1 MAERIVLTGGSG
13 LIGRALTQEL
23 AREGREVVVASRAPG
38 RVAGLPAGARAIGW
52 EELSAAVDGAAAVV
66 NLAGEPIAGGR
77 WTEERKRRIVESRRR
92 AADACLAALAAARR
106 RPPALL
112 QASAVGYYGAR
123 GDEELAEDSPR
134 GEGFLAETT
143 AAWEAASAGAE
154 ALGVRRVLLRTGVV
168 LDPRGGAL
176 AKMLPPFRLGLGGPL
191 GSGRQWM
198 PWIHRDDQVA
208 AIRFLLDRAD
218 LGGPFLLV
226 APAPVRNRE
235 FGRALGRALA
245 RPALL
250 PAPAL
255 ALRLLFGEMA
265 EVVLGGQ
272 RARPGRLLAAGF
284 AFRFPELDGALT
296 DLLGRGRTGAPAGR
310 GPAA

>member
-1 MAERIVLTGGSG
+1 MAGRIVLTGGSG
-13 LIGRALTQEL
+13 LIGRALTEEL
-23 AREGREVVVASRAPG
+23 AGEGRELLVVSRAPE

-52 EELSAAVDGAAAVV
+52 EELPASVDGAAAVV

-92 AADACLAALAAARR
+92 AADACVAALAAARA
-106 RPPALL
+106 RPPVLL
-112 QASAVGYYGAR
+112 QASAVGYYGSR
-123 GDEELAEDSPR
+123 GDETLAETSPP

-143 AAWEAASAGAE
+143 AAWEEASAGAE
-154 ALGVRRVLLRTGVV
+154 ALGVRRVVLRTGVV

-198 PWIHRDDQVA
+198 PWIHRADQTA
-208 AIRFLLDRAD
+208 AIRFLLDRSD
-218 LGGPFLLV
+218 LAGPFVLA
-226 APAPVRNRE
+226 APSPVRNRE
-235 FGRALGRALA
+235 FGRALGRALG

-272 RARPGRLLAAGF
+272 RVRPGRLLAAGF
-284 AFRFPELDGALT
+284 AFRFPELGGALA
-296 DLLGRGRTGAPAGR
+296 DLLGRDGAGASAGS
-310 GPAA
+310 PTAA